1 MRRTTEARRN
11 VAVRQDRNRTGGREP
26 AHSMA
31 VIPKRRMPIC
41 AQIPEEMGFLQARTR
56 AERQVRQMRAG
67 MLMQTAAL
75 NMQRR
80 SVVRVM

>member
-1 MRRTTEARRN
+1 MRRTTEVRRN

-31 VIPKRRMPIC
+31 VIPKKGMPIC
-41 AQIPEEMGFLQARTR
+41 AQVPEEIVFLYAKTR
-56 AERQVRQMRAG
+56 AERQVRTIRAG
-67 MLMQTAAL
+67 MFMQTAAL

-80 SVVRVM
+80 RIAKVM